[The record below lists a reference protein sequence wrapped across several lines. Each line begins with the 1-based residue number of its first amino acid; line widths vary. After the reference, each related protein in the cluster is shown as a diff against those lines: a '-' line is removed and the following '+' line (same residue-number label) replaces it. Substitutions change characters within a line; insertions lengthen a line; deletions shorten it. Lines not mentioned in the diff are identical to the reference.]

1 MKTAGSVFAFLVLVT
16 MALAQP
22 SHRGATSQPVT
33 VDIKNAQG
41 QIIGTATLSDSPHG
55 VKIKINVKG
64 LPPGEHS
71 LHIHQVAKC
80 EPPDFKS
87 AGPHFN
93 GASGH
98 TEHTG
103 LPAGDIPDFSL
114 IVASDGTAHATVI
127 APHVTLGDDEQSV
140 FSNGGTAI
148 VIHAVATEASSSAPP
163 RIACGVIS
171 KLP

>member
-71 LHIHQVAKC
+71 LNINQVAKC

-87 AGPHFN
+87 AGPYFN
-93 GASGH
+93 GASGPN
-98 TEHTG
+98 EHPG
-103 LPAGDIPDFSL
+103 LPSGSFPDFSFIL
-114 IVASDGTAHATVI
+114 VSPGTAH
-127 APHVTLGDDEQSV
+127 
-140 FSNGGTAI
+140 
-148 VIHAVATEASSSAPP
+148 
-163 RIACGVIS
+163 
-171 KLP
+171 